1 MRAYVERLELGEALR
16 RGRGIP
22 GNGPVRLSVGTPPRW
37 ACELM
42 VESGGK
48 GRRP

>member
-1 MRAYVERLELGEALR
+1 MRAYVERLELEEVLR

-22 GNGPVRLSVGTPPRW
+22 CSGPVRLSVGISPRR